1 MPVGGCFR
9 KSIDF
14 AGVGPLAPKF
24 GGTEPFLGVYLCDR
38 LFENGNVFGN
48 YGLWL
53 CVLSRILLIHLER
66 DFKLN

>member
-14 AGVGPLAPKF
+14 AGVGPLAPFLECLKGYSL
-24 GGTEPFLGVYLCDR
+24 GGRTVFWVYLCDR
-38 LFENGNVFGN
+38 CFVNGNVFGN

-53 CVLSRILLIHLER
+53 CDRGHPE
-66 DFKLN
+66 